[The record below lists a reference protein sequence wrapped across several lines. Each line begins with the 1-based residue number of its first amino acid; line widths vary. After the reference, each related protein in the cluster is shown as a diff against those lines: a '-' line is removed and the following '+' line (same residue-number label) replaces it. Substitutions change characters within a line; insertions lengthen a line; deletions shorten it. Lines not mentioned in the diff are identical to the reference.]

1 MAEAVALTLD
11 IAKLIKSLIEYGQ
24 EVRGAKDD
32 IAGLCR
38 ELQSLRGV
46 LEDLGAQR
54 PGNVADNGMRDC
66 LANARTLVDDLQH
79 RMQSRNSRVQRGLQ
93 SLKWPF
99 TKEAIGE
106 TLDRLA
112 RINVS
117 IIMIMMGGQQNLV
130 PDILAMKEELRAI
143 AGTINDGFDSTSRK
157 KIMDYVAPASPHVLH
172 GETCSIW
179 EGTDSGMWF
188 VRNHLQPWIQF
199 RTPEERLMGLYGSSG
214 TGKTTILSRVVE
226 HVKTQSSGPKVAYFY
241 CSFNDAA
248 SHEVRNIVGSW
259 LVQLAT
265 TDPGILD
272 QFQDAEAKRER
283 IPIASLEDALVDV
296 VQKNGPALLILD
308 AMNESSNPKQIAECV
323 VRLLSRCE
331 DLRCLLSST
340 PFTES
345 FFSEMAWPITTVNVA
360 LDDVNPDIE
369 LYVRRTCESSQVL
382 ARSVDTIVEVL
393 VPQTKGMFRWA
404 ECQMNT
410 LTKCLTPRMVTQ
422 TLGQLPGTLDEA
434 YINILSRVQPEY
446 KALVREAL
454 MWLSYAY
461 RPFTLDELAEA
472 VVIEVYEG
480 ERFEMDDTCRIKP
493 PETLLRLCQGLVAR
507 NAKTNTVSL
516 AHSSIRTT
524 LESPMLRES
533 SMSYFWMD
541 RKSSS
546 PNIIRKCLTYLLM
559 DPFNLRDCS
568 ETALRRYFRAYPFL
582 DYASVMWAMHVCLHV
597 RSSGSLSKQ
606 DTQLIMTLLSTPATG
621 GSHNNF
627 IFWIRTLLGDQVDG
641 NYPPTPLYYASSY
654 GLAPIVELMLQNG
667 MVSTDP
673 AQKASPT
680 HIDMKSGRYEST
692 PLHVAVFRGH
702 ADVVALLLKHGA
714 DPNTT
719 DSDGTSCLSWA
730 FAGRDWRIARL
741 LVDYGAQDE
750 EEDVEYDWDGF
761 SDQADEEPRAML
773 PYFGRAEFDP
783 YDSEEEE
790 DDDGWAATLR
800 CSSKMAIDGSD

>member
-296 VQKNGPALLILD
+296 VQKNGLTLLILD
-308 AMNESSNPKQIAECV
+308 AMNESSNLKQIAECV

-331 DLRCLLSST
+331 TLRCLLSST
-340 PFTES
+340 PSTES
-345 FFSEMAWPITTVNVA
+345 FFSEMAWPIATVNVA

-382 ARSVDTIVEVL
+382 VRSVDTIVEVL

-422 TLGQLPGTLDEA
+422 TLGQLPGTLDET

-472 VVIEVYEG
+472 VVIEV
-480 ERFEMDDTCRIKP
+480 
-493 PETLLRLCQGLVAR
+493 
-507 NAKTNTVSL
+507 
-516 AHSSIRTT
+516 
-524 LESPMLRES
+524 
-533 SMSYFWMD
+533 MSYFWMD
-541 RKSSS
+541 RKSSN
-546 PNIIRKCLTYLLM
+546 PNIIRTCLTYLLM

-597 RSSGSLSKQ
+597 RSGGSLSKQ
-606 DTQLIMTLLSTPATG
+606 DTQLIMSLLSTPATG

-692 PLHVAVFRGH
+692 PLQVAVFRGH